1 VGPFN
6 KQAFSAF
13 GGIATLYR
21 EATSTANGTRIVGAA
36 DVYVSD
42 FGEHR
47 IVPNRFMRDRTAL
60 VLDMDYWSVNYLRK
74 FENNEIAKTGDAD
87 KRQLVAEYT
96 LVCRNE
102 LASGKVT
109 DLTTS

>member
-1 VGPFN
+1 
-6 KQAFSAF
+6 
-13 GGIATLYR
+13 
-21 EATSTANGTRIVGAA
+21 
-36 DVYVSD
+36 
-42 FGEHR
+42 
-47 IVPNRFMRDRTAL
+47 VPNRFMRDRTAL